1 MNLQVAF
8 PSLETLCLLQCML
21 EDIAIIGELRNLEIL
36 ILLHPNVEQLPREIG
51 LLTRLRILNL
61 NNCTKLKVSPP
72 NVLSCL
78 IQLEELY
85 VGNSFTQWDVEGL
98 NNERAS
104 LAELKHLSRLTSL
117 EVDIPDANML
127 PKDLLFEKLQRY
139 KIFVGDTKHSRA
151 LKLKLNTISSR
162 YNKGTLFPNLEV
174 LRSGGNYKMK
184 EIQRDQLFEECLYKL
199 KVLHVI
205 DYVAVSDWITFLK
218 RLHSLEKLFVNS
230 SSWEEIFPYKE
241 LFDMENHA
249 TILPKLRELEF
260 YEQPMLTHLWKEDT
274 QPSPM
279 FHNLENLKVLIC
291 HKLKNFVPSS
301 VSFQNLT
308 NLEIC
313 KCHGLINLVTSST
326 AKSLVQLKKMSV
338 SECERMTE
346 AVTGEGG
353 EASEFPSL
361 EEVIV
366 RQCPEMKTFSHGA
379 LGTPK
384 LERVQA
390 TQEDEWHWKANLNT
404 TIHWLWESKHN
415 TTIQ

>member
-1 MNLQVAF
+1 M
-8 PSLETLCLLQCML
+8 
-21 EDIAIIGELRNLEIL
+21 
-36 ILLHPNVEQLPREIG
+36 
-51 LLTRLRILNL
+51 
-61 NNCTKLKVSPP
+61 
-72 NVLSCL
+72 
-78 IQLEELY
+78 
-85 VGNSFTQWDVEGL
+85 
-98 NNERAS
+98 
-104 LAELKHLSRLTSL
+104 
-117 EVDIPDANML
+117 
-127 PKDLLFEKLQRY
+127 
-139 KIFVGDTKHSRA
+139 
-151 LKLKLNTISSR
+151 
-162 YNKGTLFPNLEV
+162 
-174 LRSGGNYKMK
+174 GGNYKMK
-184 EIQRDQLFEECLYKL
+184 EIQHDQLFEECLYKL

-205 DYVAVSDWITFLK
+205 DYVAVSNWITFLK

-249 TILPKLRELEF
+249 TILPKLQELELS
-260 YEQPMLTHLWKEDT
+260 ELPMLTHLWKEDT
-274 QPSPM
+274 QPSPI
-279 FHNLENLKVLIC
+279 FHNLENLKVSIC
-291 HKLKNFVPSS
+291 NKLKNLVPSS

-338 SECERMTE
+338 SECERITE
-346 AVTGEGG
+346 VVTGERG
-353 EASEFPSL
+353 EASEVITFTQLTYLKLDCLLNLSSFCSISYSFEFPSL

-404 TIHWLWESKHN
+404 TIHWLWESKYN
-415 TTIQ
+415 TTTQ